1 MTWEMI
7 FVLGL
12 LVVGLILF
20 ILEKIPT
27 DLTSMLLFSSIA
39 IVSLVSHSDALPS
52 INVLLSV
59 FSNPAPLTI
68 AAMFIIS
75 AALEKCGVIEIIAFR
90 LEKVTFL
97 SYSLLLGLVVLI
109 VAFFSAFLNNTA
121 VVVILLPVVLSLSKT
136 VKVPA
141 SKFLIPLSYASI
153 FGGCCTAIGT
163 STNILVSGVM
173 DSYGMEPLTM
183 FELSAVGVPLLLV
196 SAIYLAIFGD
206 KLLPVRETLSSILS
220 NEGLKEYFTEAFV
233 PRDSPLIGQTLK
245 EAGFFKTPGL
255 RVLEVVRRSISM
267 ETELH
272 QLKLKAGDR
281 VVFALKPSGAS
292 KAGSIEGV
300 DFSGYFKL
308 GLEQIAE
315 HKGAIVEGIVGP
327 HSWLIGQ
334 TVKGAHFR
342 QRFRMALLAVHRKG
356 ANVREKLGT
365 LRLEFGDTLLM
376 MGTDEAV
383 ENLRYGE
390 DVILVDKAPIPA
402 QDMRKKIPIALGVL
416 GGIVLAVTLNLVPI
430 VGASFVGVTVIFL
443 TGCLTPKEGYLA
455 IEWKILVLIYGML
468 ALGIS
473 MQTCGLS
480 TYIAE
485 SFVSLGGIVGEG
497 YRPLFLLAG
506 LYICTDVLTEVL
518 SNNATAALM
527 TPIGIGLAA
536 VLGVDPRPFIIAVCI
551 ASSASFS
558 TPIGYQTNTY
568 VYGVGGYRFSDFWK
582 VGLPLNLIYFV
593 GCMLIIPRVWHF

>member
-1 MTWEMI
+1 MTWEML

-12 LVVGLILF
+12 LLVGLTLF
-20 ILEKIPT
+20 VLEKIPT
-27 DLTSMLLFSSIA
+27 DLTAMVLFSCIA
-39 IVSLVSHSDALPS
+39 FVSLATGTNRLPS
-52 INVLLSV
+52 IDQMILV
-59 FSNPAPLTI
+59 FANPAPLTI
-68 AAMFIIS
+68 AAMFVLS

-90 LEKVTFL
+90 LEKITSL
-97 SYSLLLGLVVLI
+97 PYSVLLGLIVLVV
-109 VAFFSAFLNNTA
+109 ASFSAFLNNTA
-121 VVVILLPVVLSLSKT
+121 VVVILLPVVLSLSKA
-136 VKVPA
+136 VDVPA

-173 DSYGMEPLTM
+173 DSYNLEPLTM

-196 SAIYLAIFGD
+196 SALYLAIFGK
-206 KLLPVRETLSSILS
+206 KLLPVRETLSSILTKD
-220 NEGLKEYFTEAFV
+220 ELKEYFTEAYV
-233 PRDSPLIGQTLK
+233 PKGSPLIGQTLK

-255 RVLEVVRRSISM
+255 RVLEVVRRSLSM
-267 ETELH
+267 EIDLH

-327 HSWLIGQ
+327 HSSLIGE
-334 TVKGAHFR
+334 TVQGAHFR
-342 QRFRMALLAVHRKG
+342 QRFRVALLAVHRKG
-356 ANVREKLGT
+356 ANVREKLGS

-383 ENLRYGE
+383 ENLRYG
-390 DVILVDKAPIPA
+390 DDIILLDRAPIPA
-402 QDMRKKIPIALGVL
+402 QDMRKKIPIALGILAGVIAAVSFNLAPIVAASIL
-416 GGIVLAVTLNLVPI
+416 GVTLV
-430 VGASFVGVTVIFL
+430 FL

-455 IEWKILVLIYGML
+455 IEWKILILIYGML
-468 ALGIS
+468 ALGKS
-473 MQTCGLS
+473 MEVCGLS
-480 TYIAE
+480 TYLAE
-485 SFVSLGGIVGEG
+485 NFVMLGNVVSEQ
-497 YRPLFLLAG
+497 YRPLCLLAG
-506 LYICTDVLTEVL
+506 IYICTDLLTEVL

-527 TPIGIGLAA
+527 TPIGIGLAGA
-536 VLGVDPRPFIIAVCI
+536 LGVDPRPFVIAICI

-582 VGLPLNLIYFV
+582 VGLPLNIIYFV
-593 GCMLIIPRVWHF
+593 GCLFIIPKVWPF